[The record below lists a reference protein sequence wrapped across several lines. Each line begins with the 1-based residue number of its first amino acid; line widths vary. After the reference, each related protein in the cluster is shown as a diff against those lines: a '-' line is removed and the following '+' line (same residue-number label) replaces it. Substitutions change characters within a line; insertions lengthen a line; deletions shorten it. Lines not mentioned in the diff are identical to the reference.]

1 MATIPTTPATEPG
14 TVIFVDTAA
23 YLSLRPKYIKER
35 LSIGLTNHS
44 YKPRVDDLESD
55 WVAHVSAP
63 AFKLYRQQHGGGK
76 VESFCSVGT
85 GSGLDV
91 LSAAEVLGV
100 ERVGL
105 TDVHLD
111 VVDVAAKNI
120 ARNLKHGYKL
130 AIEAGFGD
138 LLEPLRKFG
147 SRYSVIYENL
157 PNVPL
162 ADPEVLAVERTSS
175 TYVPPRT
182 EALPELVKQQML
194 DLHYIALLQAKDFLA
209 PGGAVLSCLGARVP
223 LSVFLLL
230 GELAGYRSS
239 FLTYSWKIQG
249 DPEEVIRDHAASQ
262 QKGFGPFYFYRAE
275 VLKKVFARVNLAE
288 SGKRA
293 LEIEAELLPDRL
305 DAVAAYEAFRSGEK
319 IGHTVAMLQSEL

>member
-1 MATIPTTPATEPG
+1 MPTTQTNEPG
-14 TVIFVDTAA
+14 TVIYVDTAA
-23 YLSLRPKYIKER
+23 YLSLKPKHIKDR
-35 LSIGLTNHS
+35 LSIGLTDHS

-63 AFKLYRQQHGGGK
+63 AFKIFRQRRGGGK

-120 ARNLKHGYKL
+120 ARNLKPGYKL

-147 SRYSVIYENL
+147 SRYTVIYENL

-162 ADPEVLAVERTSS
+162 ADPQGLAVERTSS
-175 TYVPPRT
+175 TYVPPRAET
-182 EALPELVKQQML
+182 LPELVKRQML
-194 DLHYIALLQAKDFLA
+194 DLHYLALVQARDFLA
-209 PGGAVLSCLGARVP
+209 PGGALLSCMGARVP
-223 LSVFLLL
+223 LSVYLSL

-239 FLTYSWKIQG
+239 FLTYSWKVQG
-249 DPEEVIRDHAASQ
+249 DPEEVIRDHAGNQ
-262 QKGFGPFYFYRAE
+262 KKGFGPFYFYRAE
-275 VLKKVFARVNLAE
+275 VLKKVFASVDLAE
-288 SGKRA
+288 SGQRA
-293 LEIEAELLPDRL
+293 LEIEAELLPHRL
-305 DAVAAYEAFRSGEK
+305 DSETAYEAFRGGEK